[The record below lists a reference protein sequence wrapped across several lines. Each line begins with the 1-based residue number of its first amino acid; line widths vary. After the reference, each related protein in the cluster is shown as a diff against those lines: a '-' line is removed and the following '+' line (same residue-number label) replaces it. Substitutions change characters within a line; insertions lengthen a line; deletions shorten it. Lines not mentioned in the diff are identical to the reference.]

1 VDPRASNIGLVTV
14 AVRVVAIIQV
24 YNERR
29 FIAGCIEH
37 LRAQGVD
44 VYLIDDA
51 STDDTVAIAERYLG
65 RGVIAIES
73 LPPHEVHDW
82 REICRRKERLAETLD
97 ADWLIHHDA
106 DEIRVAA
113 ASRRSLVDA
122 LVEFDEAGYN
132 AVNFLEFTFVPT
144 REEPDHDHPYFQR
157 TMRSYYAFAPRFP
170 ARLNAFKRQ
179 DGPVELAWS
188 AGHQVRFDG
197 LTIAPRSLYM
207 RHYLFLSRRHAIEKY
222 VRHRPFARET
232 VAAGWH
238 SFRTTLQPEMIQLP
252 PAGDLLTYRGDQ
264 RLDPSAP
271 RRSHILDDLVAAAA
285 AAHGPLRVNTVAAA

>member
-1 VDPRASNIGLVTV
+1 M
-14 AVRVVAIIQV
+14 RVVAMIQT

-37 LRAQGVD
+37 LRGQGVD

-65 RGVIAIES
+65 RGVIAIEC

-82 REICRRKERLAETLD
+82 REICRRKERLADTLD

-106 DEIRVAA
+106 DEIRVAVA
-113 ASRRSLVDA
+113 PRRSLAQA
-122 LVEFDEAGYN
+122 LAEYDEAGYN

-144 REEPDHDHPYFQR
+144 RESPDHDHSFFQR

-179 DGPVELAWS
+179 DGPIELAWS
-188 AGHQVRFDG
+188 GGHQVRFDG
-197 LTIAPRSLYM
+197 LAMAPRSLYM
-207 RHYLFLSRRHAIEKY
+207 RHYLFLSHQQAIEKY

-232 VAAGWH
+232 IAAGWH
-238 SFRTTLQPEMIQLP
+238 SFRPKLQPEMIELP
-252 PAGDLLTYRGDQ
+252 RASDLLTYHGDA
-264 RLDPSAP
+264 RLDASEP
-271 RRSHILDDLVAAAA
+271 RRTHLLDDLVAAAA
-285 AAHGPLRVNTVAAA
+285 ADRGNLRVNTAAA

>member
-1 VDPRASNIGLVTV
+1 MVSQ
-14 AVRVVAIIQV
+14 AVRVVAIVQA
-24 YNERR
+24 YNEGR

-37 LRAQGVD
+37 LRAQGVG

-65 RGVIAIES
+65 RGVIAIEC

-82 REICRRKERLAETLD
+82 GQICRRKEQLAD
-97 ADWLIHHDA
+97 SIDSDWLIHHDA
-106 DEIRVAA
+106 DEIRIAGTP
-113 ASRRSLVDA
+113 RRSLAQA
-122 LVEFDEAGYN
+122 LAECDEAGYN

-144 REEPDHDHPYFQR
+144 RESPDHDHFDFQR
-157 TMRSYYAFAPRFP
+157 TMSSYYAFAPRFP

-197 LTIAPRSLYM
+197 LTMAPRSLYM

-222 VRHRPFARET
+222 VHHRPFARET
-232 VAAGWH
+232 IAAGWH
-238 SFRTTLQPEMIQLP
+238 SFRPKLQPEMIELP
-252 PAGDLLTYRGDQ
+252 GAGDLLTYRGDES
-264 RLDPSAP
+264 LDPSRP
-271 RRSHILDDLVAAAA
+271 RRTHVLDDLVAAATA
-285 AAHGPLRVNTVAAA
+285 EQGFLRLNTVAAA